1 MVANV
6 LEKPHAL
13 AVVEDAP
20 AVLGPGELRATVER
34 SGICGSAVQILN
46 VAQARRRRR

>member
-1 MVANV
+1 MVEIV
-6 LEKPHAL
+6 VEKPHAL

-34 SGICGSAVQILN
+34 SDICGSAVQSLD
-46 VAQARRRRR
+46 VARAQRRQR

>member
-6 LEKPHAL
+6 LEKSHAL

-20 AVLGPGELRATVER
+20 AVLGPGEFRATVER
-34 SGICGSAVQILN
+34 NGICGSAVQILD
-46 VAQARRRRR
+46 VAQVQRRRR

>member
-13 AVVEDAP
+13 AVVEDAS

-34 SGICGSAVQILN
+34 SGICSSAVQILD
-46 VAQARRRRR
+46 VAQAQRRRR